1 MHSRKLITLTLLSI
15 ATSCITWFCYQYFT
29 QQSIQQ
35 FFKTKQVQRRD
46 IRHLVNAAGTLEVK
60 QAFKIGSLIPGTI
73 ESLHVQEN
81 QYVKKGD
88 LLARINNGK
97 GDTDLQAARYNLIRA
112 TEEYEYQKKFLT
124 RQTALYESGQLA
136 RDSYEFSSKEF
147 KKAEAEMNALNE
159 IFKKSSFDYENRNI
173 IAPDDGII
181 TTVCASKGMAVLNDF
196 LNILFEMALDIT
208 DLEATL
214 DIDECDIGNIKTGQ
228 KVILAVSTYP
238 DQSFKG
244 SVTNVS
250 LTPKASYQ
258 FNGKPSADGP
268 LYYKA
273 KVSLKNKENLLRPG
287 MGVNAKIH
295 VEKSKNTLS
304 ITGLAFQINSKTITK
319 LAKIYGYQIQ
329 ILDEETKKN
338 FYKIHKNERVRIVW
352 TAQDSLITEK
362 AIVVGITD
370 DTYWEIKSGLTDQ
383 DHVII
388 DMQEPENMEKLY
400 AHLFRKL

>member
-1 MHSRKLITLTLLSI
+1 MHSRKLITLTLLTV
-15 ATSCITWFCYQYFT
+15 ATSCIAWLGYQYFT
-29 QQSIQQ
+29 QKSIQP

-60 QAFKIGSLIPGTI
+60 QAFKIGSLISGTI

-81 QYVKKGD
+81 QHVKKGD

-97 GDTDLQAARYNLIRA
+97 GDTDLQAAHYHLMKA
-112 TEEYEYQKKFLT
+112 TEEYEYQKKFLD
-124 RQTALYESGQLA
+124 RQTALYKSGQLA
-136 RDSYEFSSKEF
+136 QDNYDFMTKEF

-159 IFKKSSFDYENRNI
+159 IFKKSSFEFENRNI
-173 IAPDDGII
+173 VAPDDGII

-214 DIDECDIGNIKTGQ
+214 DIDECDIGSIKAGQ

-238 DQSFKG
+238 DQTFKG
-244 SVTNVS
+244 IVTNVS

-258 FNGKPSADGP
+258 LNGKPSTDGP
-268 LYYKA
+268 PYYKA

-295 VEKSKNTLS
+295 VDKSKNTLS

-329 ILDEETKKN
+329 TLDEEAKKN
-338 FYKIHKNERVRIVW
+338 FYKIHKNERIRIVW
-352 TAQDSLITEK
+352 TAQNSLITEK
-362 AIVVGITD
+362 AIIVGITD
-370 DTYWEIKSGLTDQ
+370 DTYWEIKNGLSDQ

-388 DMQEPENMEKLY
+388 DMQEPENMDKLY